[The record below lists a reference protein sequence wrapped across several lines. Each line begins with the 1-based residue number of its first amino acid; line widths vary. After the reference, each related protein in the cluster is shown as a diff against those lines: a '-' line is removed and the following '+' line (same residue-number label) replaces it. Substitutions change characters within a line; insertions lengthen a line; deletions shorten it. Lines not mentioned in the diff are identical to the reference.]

1 MMEGN
6 KILSALCY
14 FSIFFAPFLFPIIVY
29 FVTEQEVKEHA
40 KKALWS
46 HLIPLLVLFL
56 GVIGFGFMG
65 VNGWS
70 HFGIAILI
78 VCIVFGILALYYFIW
93 NIIQGI
99 KVLMN

>member
-1 MMEGN
+1 MEGN
-6 KILSALCY
+6 KILSSLCY

-29 FVTEQEVKEHA
+29 FVTEEDVKVHA
-40 KKALWS
+40 KRALWS
-46 HLIPLLVLFL
+46 HLIPLLVLFFGIL
-56 GVIGFGFMG
+56 GFGLMG

-70 HFGIAILI
+70 QFGIAIII
-78 VCIVFGILALYYFIW
+78 VCIVFGILALYYFFW